1 MAVLNIAVGITAL
14 AAVASVLLA
23 ARRQMSQPDVVAR
36 PFADTVA
43 VSNWDSL
50 RTGGTLIGDPSA
62 PIQFVEFS
70 DFKRIFCREAA
81 NGVLTDL
88 LRQYPEKM
96 AIRFYHAP
104 APAHRI
110 GRLASIAAVCAGQQ
124 GRFHEMHDALFAG
137 ADSLG
142 LRSVSLYAVG
152 DGVTDTNSFTRCLD
166 DPGPA
171 TGVDADVEGCR
182 SCWNAVIR
190 DQWSDDGRRPET
202 QGSGAAVRTVGQSQG
217 PR

>member
-1 MAVLNIAVGITAL
+1 MAGSERFLNVAVGITAL

-70 DFKRIFCREAA
+70 DFECSFCREAA
-81 NGVLTDL
+81 NGVLADL
-88 LRQYPEKM
+88 LGQYPGKV

-142 LRSVSLYAVG
+142 LRSFSLYATEA
-152 DGVTDTNSFTRCLD
+152 GVSDTSSFTRCLA
-166 DPGPA
+166 DPQPA
-171 TGVDADVEGCR
+171 SEVDADVEVAKGVGLVGTP
-182 SCWNAVIR
+182 SFVIN
-190 DQWSDDGRRPET
+190 GRM
-202 QGSGAAVRTVGQSQG
+202 TVGVPKLEALKQQLG
-217 PR
+217 L